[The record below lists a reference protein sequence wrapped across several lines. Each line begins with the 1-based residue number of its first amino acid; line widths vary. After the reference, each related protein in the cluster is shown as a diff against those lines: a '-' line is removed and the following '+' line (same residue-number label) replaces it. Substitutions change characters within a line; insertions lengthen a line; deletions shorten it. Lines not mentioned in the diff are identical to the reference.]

1 MEFLFPEVLRILVA
15 VFLVVALI
23 KFLAWL
29 VRGFGSEQTG
39 SPPRRRF
46 ARVAAGNLE
55 RADEQ
60 AP

>member
-1 MEFLFPEVLRILVA
+1 MEFLFRKAQWLRILVA

-39 SPPRRRF
+39 AASRRGR
-46 ARVAAGNLE
+46 
-55 RADEQ
+55 
-60 AP
+60 